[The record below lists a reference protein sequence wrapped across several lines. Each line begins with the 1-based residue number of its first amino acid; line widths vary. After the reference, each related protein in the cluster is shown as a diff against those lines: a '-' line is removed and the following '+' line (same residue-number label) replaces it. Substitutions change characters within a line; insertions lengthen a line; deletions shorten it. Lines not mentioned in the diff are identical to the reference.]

1 VPVMEAAA
9 VAGRMARA
17 RRLGADVAEWHT
29 AGVQFA
35 AGLCLA
41 LVGRD
46 HGPQLRA
53 HHNDASGSSQSISAC
68 FQRNAGTVSVL
79 G

>member
-1 VPVMEAAA
+1 VLMWPN
-9 VAGRMARA
+9 G
-17 RRLGADVAEWHT
+17 
-29 AGVQFA
+29 
-35 AGLCLA
+35 AGLVSNSQLGSA
-41 LVGRD
+41 LRWSVATIG
-46 HGPQLRA
+46 QLRA